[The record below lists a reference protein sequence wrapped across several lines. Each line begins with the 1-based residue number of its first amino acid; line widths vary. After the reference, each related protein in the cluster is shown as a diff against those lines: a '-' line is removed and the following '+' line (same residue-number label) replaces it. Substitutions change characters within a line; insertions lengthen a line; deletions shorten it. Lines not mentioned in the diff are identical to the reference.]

1 MPGSQAERRHRRE
14 LRLRQVARET
24 LGYERLR
31 PGQAEAVDAVLQGR
45 DTLAVLPTGLGK
57 SVIYQLAGIQ
67 LEGPTVVVS
76 PLIALQRDQL
86 DAIVDADLPSAATLN
101 STMRKSERD
110 DALNRLASGDLE
122 FIFLAPEQF
131 ANDEVLESLQA
142 AEPSLFVVDEAHCI
156 SDWGHDFRPEY
167 LRLGAVVEELGSPV
181 VLALTATAAPPI
193 RAEIV
198 DRLHMEDPALVVRG
212 FDRPNI
218 HLAVESFAD
227 EDTKRAAFVERVRE
241 ATRPGIVYVS
251 TRTRTEELANALNE
265 AGIPAAAYH
274 AGLAKR
280 QRNHVQSTFMN
291 GRTRVIVAT
300 TAFGMGIDKH
310 DVRFVFHYD
319 IADSVD
325 AYYQEVGRAGRDG
338 EPAAAVLFYR
348 SEDLALRRFFSGTPD
363 LRAAEIDAVLRV
375 LERARRPLRAEEIA
389 SRTEVSN
396 GHLRAVLDH
405 LTDAAAIETAPDGAV
420 RLVSRGNRQQ
430 LVEAAEEAND
440 RRATFERTRVEMIR
454 GYAETR
460 DCRREYL
467 LSYFGEAF
475 QGPCGNC
482 DNCDSGSPQAH
493 DRGEQPFPLQSRV
506 VHPDFGEGSIVRYEP
521 GRVTVLFDD
530 GGYRTLRLDLVLDD
544 GLLRPALTIVD

>member
-1 MPGSQAERRHRRE
+1 VSASQAQRRHRRE
-14 LRLRQVARET
+14 LRLRQIARET
-24 LGYERLR
+24 LGYDQLR
-31 PGQAEAVDAVLQGR
+31 PGQSEAVDALLHGR

-57 SVIYQLAGIQ
+57 SAIYQLAGIQ
-67 LEGPTVVVS
+67 IEGPTVVVS

-86 DAIVDADLPSAATLN
+86 DAIGNAGLPSAATLN
-101 STMRKSERD
+101 SSMRQSERD
-110 DALNRLASGDLE
+110 DALRRLASGDLE

-131 ANDEVLESLQA
+131 ANGEVLESLKA

-198 DRLHMEDPALVVRG
+198 DRLHMEDPAVVVRG

-218 HLAVESFAD
+218 YLAVESFAD
-227 EDTKRAAFVERVRE
+227 NDTKRAAFVERVRE
-241 ATRPGIVYVS
+241 ATKPGIVYAA
-251 TRTRTEELANALNE
+251 TRNRTEELANALVE
-265 AGIPAAAYH
+265 AGVSAAAYH
-274 AGLAKR
+274 AGLTKR
-280 QRNHVQSTFMN
+280 ERNEVQSAFMR

-325 AYYQEVGRAGRDG
+325 AYYQELGRAGRDG
-338 EPAAAVLFYR
+338 EPASALLFYR
-348 SEDLALRRFFSGTPD
+348 SEDIALRRFFSGTPE
-363 LRAAEIDAVLRV
+363 LRAAEIDEVLRV
-375 LERARRPLRAEEIA
+375 LERARRPLHEEAIA

-405 LTDAAAIETAPDGAV
+405 LGDVGAIETAPDGAV
-420 RLVSRGNRQQ
+420 RLIARGNRQE
-430 LVEAAEEAND
+430 LIEAAEEAND
-440 RRATFERTRVEMIR
+440 RRAAFERTRVEMMR

-467 LSYFGEAF
+467 LTYFGEAF

-482 DNCDSGSPQAH
+482 DNCTAGSAQAH
-493 DRGEQPFPLQSRV
+493 DQDEQPFPLQSRV

-521 GRVTVLFDD
+521 GRVVVLFDD
-530 GGYRTLRLDLVLDD
+530 GGYRTLRLDLVVDD
-544 GLLRPALTIVD
+544 GLLRPALTVAD